1 MPDLQ
6 HTLQEHDLGF
16 LKIVAEAWGI
26 ELNAPDAYTGLPQLV
41 QILVDRTHIV
51 DLLETLPA
59 EARAALDELLA
70 HEGRLSWAIFTRRFG
85 EVRVM
90 GSARRDRER
99 PDLKPASPAEMLW
112 YRALIG
118 RAFFNDPAEPQEF
131 AYIPDDLLD
140 LVQPSPALGPALLGR
155 KATAAE
161 RAHPIP
167 VDDRILDHAC
177 TLLAALRL
185 GMDVTALPA
194 AHWDFPP
201 QTLLKLLQA
210 ADLLD
215 NDGQPQTEAIKNF
228 LGAPRGQAL
237 ASLASAWMNS
247 TRFNELHLLPGL
259 SMEGDWSNNPLL
271 ARRFVLDLLSY
282 IPQNEW
288 WSLSAFV
295 NAVREQHPDFQR
307 PAGDYDSW
315 FILQESS
322 GLFLRGFASWDD
334 VDGALLR
341 YLICGPLHWLGLMD
355 LAATP
360 TGGEPTAFRISGW
373 ASALWHNAAPPNLP
387 AEDGGLRVLSDGR
400 VSVLPLA
407 PRALRYQIARFCQWE
422 DERDGEYRYRITPA
436 SLEHARQQSL
446 KPAQLLALLRKYAP
460 AVPPPLSQAVERWE
474 EHGVQAAIRPAVLL
488 RVSTPDTLS
497 ALRQSR
503 VARFLAE
510 PLSPTVVLIH
520 PGSEEKVLLALAEL
534 GYLGEIITGT
544 SPQAKGSAS

>member
-6 HTLQEHDLGF
+6 HTLQGHDLGF
-16 LKIVAEAWGI
+16 LKMVAEAWGI

-41 QILVDRTHIV
+41 QFMVDRNHMA
-51 DLLETLPA
+51 DLLGTLPA
-59 EARAALDELLA
+59 QPRTALDELLE
-70 HEGRLSWAIFTRRFG
+70 HEGRLSWAIFTRRYG

-99 PDLKPASPAEMLW
+99 PDLKPVSPAEMLW

-131 AYIPDDLLD
+131 AYIPDDLLN
-140 LVQPSPALGPALLGR
+140 LIQPSTARGPAPLGR

-167 VDDRILDHAC
+167 VNDRILDHAC

-185 GMDVTALPA
+185 GMDLTELPSA
-194 AHWDFPP
+194 QWAVPP

-210 ADLLD
+210 AELVDD
-215 NDGQPQTEAIKNF
+215 VNQPQAEAVKNF
-228 LGAPRGQAL
+228 LGTPRGQAL
-237 ASLASAWMNS
+237 ATLASAWMNS
-247 TRFNELHLLPGL
+247 PHFNELRLLPGL

-271 ARRFVLDLLSY
+271 ARRFVLDLLSH

-295 NAVREQHPDFQR
+295 NAVRERHPDFQR

-315 FILQESS
+315 FIRQESS
-322 GLFLRGFASWDD
+322 GQFLRGFASWDD

-341 YLICGPLHWLGLMD
+341 YLICGPLHWMGLLD
-355 LAATP
+355 LATP
-360 TGGEPTAFRISGW
+360 PSGGDPSAFRFSGW
-373 ASALWHNAAPPNLP
+373 ASNLWHGSVPANLP
-387 AEDGGLRVLSDGR
+387 AEEGGLRVISDGR

-422 DERDGEYRYRITPA
+422 EERDGEYRYRITPA
-436 SLEHARQQSL
+436 SLERARQQSL

-460 AVPPPLSQAVERWE
+460 AVPPPLSQAIERWE
-474 EHGVQAAIRPAVLL
+474 EQGVQAAIRPAVLL
-488 RVSTPDTLS
+488 RVSSPDILA

-503 VARFLAE
+503 ASRYLAE

-520 PGSEEKVLLALAEL
+520 PGSEEKLMLALAEL
-534 GYLGEIITGT
+534 GYLGEIVTG
-544 SPQAKGSAS
+544 K

>member
-6 HTLQEHDLGF
+6 HTLQGHDLGF
-16 LKIVAEAWGI
+16 LKMVAEAWGM

-41 QILVDRTHIV
+41 QVMVNRTHIG

-59 EARAALDELLA
+59 EARAALDELLE
-70 HEGRLSWAIFTRRFG
+70 HEGRLSWAIFTRRYG

-90 GSARRDRER
+90 GSGRRDRER
-99 PDLKPASPAEMLW
+99 PDLKPVSPAEMLW

-131 AYIPDDLLD
+131 AYIPDDLMD
-140 LVQPSPALGPALLGR
+140 LVQPSPARGPAPLGR

-167 VDDRILDHAC
+167 VNDRILDHAC
-177 TLLAALRL
+177 TLLAGLRL
-185 GMDVTALPA
+185 GMDLAELPA
-194 AHWDFPP
+194 AGWEFPP
-201 QTLLKLLQA
+201 QTLIKLLQA
-210 ADLLD
+210 AELLD
-215 NDGQPQTEAIKNF
+215 EGGQPRAEAVKNF

-237 ASLASAWMNS
+237 AALVSAWMNS
-247 TRFNELHLLPGL
+247 IHFNELHLLPGL

-271 ARRFVLDLLSY
+271 ARRFMLDLLSE

-288 WSLSAFV
+288 WSLAAFV
-295 NAVREQHPDFQR
+295 NAVRELHPDFQR

-315 FILQESS
+315 FIRQQSS
-322 GLFLRGFASWDD
+322 GLYLRGFAHWDD
-334 VDGALLR
+334 VDGAMLR
-341 YLICGPLHWLGLMD
+341 YLICGPLHWLGVLE
-355 LAATP
+355 LAAP
-360 TGGEPTAFRISGW
+360 TSGGDPSAFRFSSW
-373 ASALWHNAAPPNLP
+373 ASSLWHGSVPANLP
-387 AEDGGLRVLSDGR
+387 AEDGGLRVISDGR

-436 SLEHARQQSL
+436 SLERARQQGL

-460 AVPPPLSQAVERWE
+460 TVPPPLSQAVERWE
-474 EHGVQAAIRPAVLL
+474 EQGVQAAIRPAVLL
-488 RVSTPDTLS
+488 RVSTPDILA

-503 VARFLAE
+503 ASRYLAE
-510 PLSPTVVLIH
+510 PLSPTTVLIH
-520 PGSEEKVLLALAEL
+520 PGSEEKVMLALAEL
-534 GYLGEIITGT
+534 GYLGEIVTG
-544 SPQAKGSAS
+544 K